1 MTQDRRQRD
10 VKFHSIDLYVKFDEH
25 TIPEVIEYLENL
37 QNTIPEGYD
46 HCLCFSDIDLLEL
59 RTWRYETETEY
70 EARILR
76 LQEEKR
82 QQDLELLRMLKEK
95 YGDVV

>member
-1 MTQDRRQRD
+1 MTQNRRQRD
-10 VKFHSIDLYVKFDEH
+10 VKFHSIDLYGKFDEH
-25 TIPEVIEYLENL
+25 TIPEVIEYLEVL

-46 HCLCFSDIDLLEL
+46 HCLCFGDGDLDL
-59 RTWRYETETEY
+59 RTWRYETDAEY
-70 EARILR
+70 EARMLR

-82 QQDLELLRMLKEK
+82 QQDLELLRTLKEK